1 MEPVKKQKRKI
12 NDKYTL
18 MLIPHNGKES
28 KSYNFRSSVIA
39 KIGIVFYI
47 LLFLGIIGALRT
59 SIVVYDAYASQH
71 ELAAYRSE
79 KSIVVY
85 DAYASQHELA
95 AYRSEKAVQEQKLAD
110 LQKENEKMQQEM
122 AEISALENEVRK
134 ELGNNKQPSRGGID
148 RSQYMGQG
156 GPIQADIKMI
166 DVYAAQT
173 KNLQAE
179 IQQKKENLS
188 NLLAQLKERNA
199 RLNAT
204 PDIWPTEGG
213 SITSYFGGR
222 ANPFSG
228 YGYDYHPGID
238 IGNDYGAIYAGAD
251 GHVEFAGWFGGYG
264 RYVKISHGYGYETA
278 YGHMSS
284 IAVSSGDYVKKG
296 EVIGYVGSSGYS
308 TGPHLHYE
316 VIINGQDSDPLELIH

>member
-79 KSIVVY
+79 K
-85 DAYASQHELA
+85 A
-95 AYRSEKAVQEQKLAD
+95 AQEQKLAD

-156 GPIQADIKMI
+156 GPLQADIKMI

-179 IQQKKENLS
+179 MQQKKENLS

-204 PDIWPTEGG
+204 PDIWPTAGG

-238 IGNDYGAIYAGAD
+238 IGNDYGAPIYAGAD

>member
-79 KSIVVY
+79 K
-85 DAYASQHELA
+85 A
-95 AYRSEKAVQEQKLAD
+95 AQEQKLAD

-179 IQQKKENLS
+179 MQQKKENLS

-204 PDIWPTEGG
+204 PDIWPTAGG

-238 IGNDYGAIYAGAD
+238 IGNDYGAPIYAGAD

>member
-47 LLFLGIIGALRT
+47 LLFFGIIGALRT

-79 KSIVVY
+79 K
-85 DAYASQHELA
+85 A
-95 AYRSEKAVQEQKLAD
+95 AQEQKLAD

-156 GPIQADIKMI
+156 GPLQADIKMI

-179 IQQKKENLS
+179 MQQKKENLN

-222 ANPFSG
+222 SNPFSG

-238 IGNDYGAIYAGAD
+238 IGNDYGAPIYAGAS
-251 GHVEFAGWFGGYG
+251 GQVEFAGWFGGYG

-296 EVIGYVGSSGYS
+296 EVIGYVGSTGYS

>member
-47 LLFLGIIGALRT
+47 LLFFGIIGTLRT

-79 KSIVVY
+79 K
-85 DAYASQHELA
+85 A
-95 AYRSEKAVQEQKLAD
+95 AQEQKLAD

-156 GPIQADIKMI
+156 GPLQADIKMI

-179 IQQKKENLS
+179 MQQKKENLS
-188 NLLAQLKERNA
+188 TLLAQLKERNA

-204 PDIWPTEGG
+204 PDIWPTAGG

-238 IGNDYGAIYAGAD
+238 IGNDYGAPIYAGAD
-251 GHVEFAGWFGGYG
+251 GYVEFAGWFGGYG

>member
-47 LLFLGIIGALRT
+47 LLFFGIIGALRT

-79 KSIVVY
+79 K
-85 DAYASQHELA
+85 A
-95 AYRSEKAVQEQKLAD
+95 AQEQKLAD

-179 IQQKKENLS
+179 MQQKKENLS

-222 ANPFSG
+222 SNPFSG

-238 IGNDYGAIYAGAD
+238 IGNDYGAPIYAGAS
-251 GHVEFAGWFGGYG
+251 GQVEFAGWFGGYG

-296 EVIGYVGSSGYS
+296 DVIGYVGSTGYS

>member
-47 LLFLGIIGALRT
+47 LLFFGIIGALRT

-79 KSIVVY
+79 K
-85 DAYASQHELA
+85 A
-95 AYRSEKAVQEQKLAD
+95 AQEQKLAD

-122 AEISALENEVRK
+122 AEISALETEVRK

-156 GPIQADIKMI
+156 GPLQADIKMI

-179 IQQKKENLS
+179 MQQKKENLS

-204 PDIWPTEGG
+204 PDIWPTAGG

-238 IGNDYGAIYAGAD
+238 IGNDYGAPIYAGAS
-251 GHVEFAGWFGGYG
+251 GYVEFAGWFGGYG

-296 EVIGYVGSSGYS
+296 EVIGYVGSTGYS

>member
-47 LLFLGIIGALRT
+47 LLFFGIIGALRT
-59 SIVVYDAYASQH
+59 
-71 ELAAYRSE
+71 
-79 KSIVVY
+79 SIVVY

-179 IQQKKENLS
+179 MQQKKENLS

-204 PDIWPTEGG
+204 PDIWPTAGG

-238 IGNDYGAIYAGAD
+238 IGNDYGAPIYAGAD
-251 GHVEFAGWFGGYG
+251 GYVEFAGWFGGYG
-264 RYVKISHGYGYETA
+264 R
-278 YGHMSS
+278 
-284 IAVSSGDYVKKG
+284 YVKKG

>member
-1 MEPVKKQKRKI
+1 
-12 NDKYTL
+12 

-59 SIVVYDAYASQH
+59 
-71 ELAAYRSE
+71 
-79 KSIVVY
+79 SIVVY

-204 PDIWPTEGG
+204 PDIWPTAGG

-238 IGNDYGAIYAGAD
+238 IGNDYGASATITAHPFTPVQTDMLNLQAGSA
-251 GHVEFAGWFGGYG
+251 A
-264 RYVKISHGYGYETA
+264 
-278 YGHMSS
+278 M
-284 IAVSSGDYVKKG
+284 AVM
-296 EVIGYVGSSGYS
+296 
-308 TGPHLHYE
+308 
-316 VIINGQDSDPLELIH
+316 

>member
-1 MEPVKKQKRKI
+1 MDLLKRQKRKV
-12 NDKYTL
+12 NSDYTL
-18 MLIPHNGKES
+18 MLIPHNGKEA
-28 KSYNFRSSVIA
+28 KSYNVHGSKLA
-39 KIGIVFYI
+39 KIKVIGGV
-47 LLFLGIIGALRT
+47 LLFLGFIAMVKT
-59 SIVVYDAYASQH
+59 SFVVYDAYTSQH
-71 ELAAYRSE
+71 ELA
-79 KSIVVY
+79 V
-85 DAYASQHELA
+85 
-95 AYRSEKAVQEQKLAD
+95 YRSEKAVQEQKLAD

-122 AEISALENEVRK
+122 AELSALENEVRK
-134 ELGNNKQPSRGGID
+134 ALGNNAQETPSRGGID

-156 GPIQADIKMI
+156 GPIQADIKTI
-166 DVYAAQT
+166 DIYTAQT
-173 KNLQAE
+173 KNLQTE
-179 IQQKKENLS
+179 MQQKKENLS

-222 ANPFSG
+222 SNPFSG

-238 IGNDYGAIYAGAD
+238 IGNDYGAPIYAGAS
-251 GHVEFAGWFGGYG
+251 GQVEFAGWFGGYG

-284 IAVSSGDYVKKG
+284 IAVSSGEYVNKG
-296 EVIGYVGSSGYS
+296 DVIGYVGSTGYS

-316 VIINGQDSDPLELIH
+316 VIINGQDSDPLKLIK

>member
-47 LLFLGIIGALRT
+47 LLFFGIIGALRT

-79 KSIVVY
+79 K
-85 DAYASQHELA
+85 A
-95 AYRSEKAVQEQKLAD
+95 AQEQKLAD

-156 GPIQADIKMI
+156 GPLQADIKMI
-166 DVYAAQT
+166 DVYAAQRLCCT
-173 KNLQAE
+173 N
-179 IQQKKENLS
+179 QKP
-188 NLLAQLKERNA
+188 AGRNA
-199 RLNAT
+199 AEKRK
-204 PDIWPTEGG
+204 
-213 SITSYFGGR
+213 SQQS
-222 ANPFSG
+222 
-228 YGYDYHPGID
+228 
-238 IGNDYGAIYAGAD
+238 AG
-251 GHVEFAGWFGGYG
+251 
-264 RYVKISHGYGYETA
+264 TA
-278 YGHMSS
+278 
-284 IAVSSGDYVKKG
+284 
-296 EVIGYVGSSGYS
+296 
-308 TGPHLHYE
+308 
-316 VIINGQDSDPLELIH
+316 

>member
-47 LLFLGIIGALRT
+47 LLFFGIIGALRT

-79 KSIVVY
+79 K
-85 DAYASQHELA
+85 A
-95 AYRSEKAVQEQKLAD
+95 AQEQKLAD

-179 IQQKKENLS
+179 MQQKKDNLS

-204 PDIWPTEGG
+204 PDIWPTAGG

-228 YGYDYHPGID
+228 YGYDY
-238 IGNDYGAIYAGAD
+238 
-251 GHVEFAGWFGGYG
+251 YG

-296 EVIGYVGSSGYS
+296 EVIGYVGSTGYS

>member
-47 LLFLGIIGALRT
+47 LLFFGIIGALRT
-59 SIVVYDAYASQH
+59 
-71 ELAAYRSE
+71 
-79 KSIVVY
+79 SIVVY

-156 GPIQADIKMI
+156 GPLQADIKMI

-179 IQQKKENLS
+179 MQQKKENLS

-204 PDIWPTEGG
+204 PDIWPTAGG

-222 ANPFSG
+222 SNPFSG

-238 IGNDYGAIYAGAD
+238 IGNDYGAPIYAGAS
-251 GHVEFAGWFGGYG
+251 GQVEFAGWFGGYG

>member
-47 LLFLGIIGALRT
+47 LLFFGIIGALRT

-79 KSIVVY
+79 K
-85 DAYASQHELA
+85 A
-95 AYRSEKAVQEQKLAD
+95 AQEQKLAD

-204 PDIWPTEGG
+204 PDIWPTAGG

-238 IGNDYGAIYAGAD
+238 IGNDYGAPIYAGAD

-296 EVIGYVGSSGYS
+296 EVIGYVGSTGYS

>member
-59 SIVVYDAYASQH
+59 
-71 ELAAYRSE
+71 
-79 KSIVVY
+79 SIVVY

-204 PDIWPTEGG
+204 PNIWPTAGG

-238 IGNDYGAIYAGAD
+238 IGNDYGAPIYAGAD

>member
-1 MEPVKKQKRKI
+1 M
-12 NDKYTL
+12 
-18 MLIPHNGKES
+18 
-28 KSYNFRSSVIA
+28 
-39 KIGIVFYI
+39 
-47 LLFLGIIGALRT
+47 
-59 SIVVYDAYASQH
+59 
-71 ELAAYRSE
+71 
-79 KSIVVY
+79 
-85 DAYASQHELA
+85 
-95 AYRSEKAVQEQKLAD
+95 
-110 LQKENEKMQQEM
+110 
-122 AEISALENEVRK
+122 
-134 ELGNNKQPSRGGID
+134 
-148 RSQYMGQG
+148 
-156 GPIQADIKMI
+156 
-166 DVYAAQT
+166 
-173 KNLQAE
+173 
-179 IQQKKENLS
+179 QQKKENLN

-204 PDIWPTEGG
+204 PDIWPTAGG

-238 IGNDYGAIYAGAD
+238 IGNDYGAPIYAGAD

-284 IAVSSGDYVKKG
+284 IAVSGGDYVKKG
-296 EVIGYVGSSGYS
+296 EIIGYVGSSGYS

>member
-47 LLFLGIIGALRT
+47 LLFFGIIGALRT

-79 KSIVVY
+79 K
-85 DAYASQHELA
+85 A
-95 AYRSEKAVQEQKLAD
+95 AQEQKLAD

-122 AEISALENEVRK
+122 AEISALETEVRK

-156 GPIQADIKMI
+156 GPLQADIKMI

-179 IQQKKENLS
+179 MQQKKENLS
-188 NLLAQLKERNA
+188 N
-199 RLNAT
+199 
-204 PDIWPTEGG
+204 GG

-238 IGNDYGAIYAGAD
+238 IGNDYGAPIYAGAD
-251 GHVEFAGWFGGYG
+251 GYVEFAGWFGGYG

-296 EVIGYVGSSGYS
+296 EVIGYVGSTGYS

>member
-28 KSYNFRSSVIA
+28 KSYNFRSSVVA

-47 LLFLGIIGALRT
+47 LLFFGIIGALRT

-79 KSIVVY
+79 K
-85 DAYASQHELA
+85 A
-95 AYRSEKAVQEQKLAD
+95 AQEQKLAD

-156 GPIQADIKMI
+156 GPLQADIKMI

-179 IQQKKENLS
+179 MQQKKENLN

-204 PDIWPTEGG
+204 PDIWPTAGG

-238 IGNDYGAIYAGAD
+238 IGNDYGAPIYAGAD
-251 GHVEFAGWFGGYG
+251 GYVEFAGWFGGYG
-264 RYVKISHGYGYETA
+264 LRNRLRPYVLYRRF
-278 YGHMSS
+278 
-284 IAVSSGDYVKKG
+284 
-296 EVIGYVGSSGYS
+296 
-308 TGPHLHYE
+308 
-316 VIINGQDSDPLELIH
+316 QR

>member
-79 KSIVVY
+79 K
-85 DAYASQHELA
+85 
-95 AYRSEKAVQEQKLAD
+95 AVQEQKLAD

-122 AEISALENEVRK
+122 AELSALENEVRK

-204 PDIWPTEGG
+204 PDIWPTAGG

-238 IGNDYGAIYAGAD
+238 IGNDYGAPIYAGAD

-296 EVIGYVGSSGYS
+296 EIIGYVGSSGYS

>member
-47 LLFLGIIGALRT
+47 LLFFGIIGALRT

-79 KSIVVY
+79 K
-85 DAYASQHELA
+85 A
-95 AYRSEKAVQEQKLAD
+95 AQEQKLAD

-156 GPIQADIKMI
+156 GPLQADIKMI

-179 IQQKKENLS
+179 MQQKKENLS

-204 PDIWPTEGG
+204 PDIWPTAGG

-238 IGNDYGAIYAGAD
+238 IGNDYGAPIYAGAD

-264 RYVKISHGYGYETA
+264 RYVKISHGR
-278 YGHMSS
+278 
-284 IAVSSGDYVKKG
+284 
-296 EVIGYVGSSGYS
+296 
-308 TGPHLHYE
+308 
-316 VIINGQDSDPLELIH
+316 

>member
-47 LLFLGIIGALRT
+47 LLFFGIIGALRT

-79 KSIVVY
+79 K
-85 DAYASQHELA
+85 A
-95 AYRSEKAVQEQKLAD
+95 AQEQKLAD

-156 GPIQADIKMI
+156 GPLQADIKMI

-179 IQQKKENLS
+179 MQQKKENLS

-204 PDIWPTEGG
+204 PDIWPTAGG

-228 YGYDYHPGID
+228 Y
-238 IGNDYGAIYAGAD
+238 

>member
-79 KSIVVY
+79 K
-85 DAYASQHELA
+85 
-95 AYRSEKAVQEQKLAD
+95 AVQEQKLAD

-122 AEISALENEVRK
+122 AEISALENEVRR

-204 PDIWPTEGG
+204 PDIWPTAGG

-238 IGNDYGAIYAGAD
+238 IGNDYGAPIYAGAD

>member
-1 MEPVKKQKRKI
+1 MEPVKKQKSKI

-59 SIVVYDAYASQH
+59 
-71 ELAAYRSE
+71 
-79 KSIVVY
+79 SIVVY

-173 KNLQAE
+173 KNLQTE

-204 PDIWPTEGG
+204 PDIWPTAGG

-238 IGNDYGAIYAGAD
+238 IGNDYGAPIYAGAD

>member
-59 SIVVYDAYASQH
+59 
-71 ELAAYRSE
+71 
-79 KSIVVY
+79 SIVVY

-179 IQQKKENLS
+179 MQQKKENLS

-204 PDIWPTEGG
+204 PDIWPTAGG

-238 IGNDYGAIYAGAD
+238 IGNDYGAPIYAGAS
-251 GHVEFAGWFGGYG
+251 GQVEFAGWFGGYG

>member
-59 SIVVYDAYASQH
+59 
-71 ELAAYRSE
+71 
-79 KSIVVY
+79 SIVVY

-204 PDIWPTEGG
+204 PDIWPTAGG

-238 IGNDYGAIYAGAD
+238 IGNDYGAPIYAGAD

-264 RYVKISHGYGYETA
+264 RSVMKLLTA
-278 YGHMSS
+278 ICPLSPFPAVTMLKRAKSS
-284 IAVSSGDYVKKG
+284 VMLAAAATAPARICITKLL
-296 EVIGYVGSSGYS
+296 S
-308 TGPHLHYE
+308 TGRIPTRL
-316 VIINGQDSDPLELIH
+316 S

>member
-47 LLFLGIIGALRT
+47 LLFFGIIGALRT

-79 KSIVVY
+79 K
-85 DAYASQHELA
+85 A
-95 AYRSEKAVQEQKLAD
+95 AQEQKLAD

-156 GPIQADIKMI
+156 GPLQADIKMI

-179 IQQKKENLS
+179 MQQKKGEEV
-188 NLLAQLKERNA
+188 QENA

-222 ANPFSG
+222 SNPFSG

-238 IGNDYGAIYAGAD
+238 IGNDYGAPIYAGAS
-251 GHVEFAGWFGGYG
+251 GQVEFAGWFGGYG

-296 EVIGYVGSSGYS
+296 EVIGYVGSTGYS

>member
-47 LLFLGIIGALRT
+47 LLFFGIIGALRT

-79 KSIVVY
+79 K
-85 DAYASQHELA
+85 A
-95 AYRSEKAVQEQKLAD
+95 AQEQKLAD

-156 GPIQADIKMI
+156 GPLQADIKMI

-204 PDIWPTEGG
+204 PDIWPTAGG

-238 IGNDYGAIYAGAD
+238 IGNDYGAPIYAGAD

>member
-59 SIVVYDAYASQH
+59 
-71 ELAAYRSE
+71 
-79 KSIVVY
+79 SIVVY

-204 PDIWPTEGG
+204 PDIWPTAGG

-238 IGNDYGAIYAGAD
+238 IGNDYGAPIYAGAS

-296 EVIGYVGSSGYS
+296 EIIGYVGSSGYS

>member
-47 LLFLGIIGALRT
+47 LLFFGIIGALRT

-79 KSIVVY
+79 K
-85 DAYASQHELA
+85 A
-95 AYRSEKAVQEQKLAD
+95 AQEQKLAD

-156 GPIQADIKMI
+156 GPLQADIKMI

-179 IQQKKENLS
+179 MQQKKENLS

-204 PDIWPTEGG
+204 PDIWPTAGG

-238 IGNDYGAIYAGAD
+238 IGNDYGAPIYAGAD

>member
-47 LLFLGIIGALRT
+47 LLFFGIIGALRT

-79 KSIVVY
+79 K
-85 DAYASQHELA
+85 A
-95 AYRSEKAVQEQKLAD
+95 AQEQKLAD

-122 AEISALENEVRK
+122 AEISALETEVRK

-156 GPIQADIKMI
+156 GPLQADIKMI

-179 IQQKKENLS
+179 MQQKKENLS

-222 ANPFSG
+222 SNPFSG

-238 IGNDYGAIYAGAD
+238 IGNDYGAPIYAGAS

-296 EVIGYVGSSGYS
+296 EVIGYVGSTGYS

>member
-59 SIVVYDAYASQH
+59 
-71 ELAAYRSE
+71 
-79 KSIVVY
+79 SIVVY

-204 PDIWPTEGG
+204 PDIWPTAGG

-238 IGNDYGAIYAGAD
+238 IGNDYGAPIYAGAD

>member
-1 MEPVKKQKRKI
+1 MEPVKKQKRKT

-47 LLFLGIIGALRT
+47 LLFFGIIGALRT
-59 SIVVYDAYASQH
+59 
-71 ELAAYRSE
+71 
-79 KSIVVY
+79 SIVVY

-179 IQQKKENLS
+179 MQQKKENLS
-188 NLLAQLKERNA
+188 TLLAQLKEHNA

-222 ANPFSG
+222 SNPFSG

-238 IGNDYGAIYAGAD
+238 IGNDYGAPIYAGAS

-296 EVIGYVGSSGYS
+296 DVIGYVGSTGYS

>member
-59 SIVVYDAYASQH
+59 
-71 ELAAYRSE
+71 
-79 KSIVVY
+79 SIVVY

-204 PDIWPTEGG
+204 PDIWPTAGG

-238 IGNDYGAIYAGAD
+238 IGNDYGAPIYAGAS
-251 GHVEFAGWFGGYG
+251 GQVEFAGWFGGYG

>member
-47 LLFLGIIGALRT
+47 LLFFGIIGALRT
-59 SIVVYDAYASQH
+59 
-71 ELAAYRSE
+71 
-79 KSIVVY
+79 SIVVY

-204 PDIWPTEGG
+204 PDIWPTAGG

-238 IGNDYGAIYAGAD
+238 IGNDYGAPIYAGAD